1 VCQDGTVYIGRFRFG
16 LENGEGEK
24 VYRVAENDVESKEM
38 HEKGVFAFGILD
50 KEIS

>member
-1 VCQDGTVYIGRFRFG
+1 MCQDGTVYIGRFRFG